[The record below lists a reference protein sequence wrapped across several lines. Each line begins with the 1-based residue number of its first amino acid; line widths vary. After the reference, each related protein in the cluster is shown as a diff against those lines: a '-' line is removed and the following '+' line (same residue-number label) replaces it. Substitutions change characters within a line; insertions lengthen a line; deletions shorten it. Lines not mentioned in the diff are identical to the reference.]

1 MYFFIIAGDLTDAK
15 DHSRIFSEQ
24 YKEEWEV
31 YHRVLK
37 ETQVEAKTDWLDI
50 RGNHGEKGWDGGRG
64 GGGPLPHQ
72 SDLLTPIYRLP
83 SLGSLN
89 CNNCLR
95 LLSELPH

>member
-64 GGGPLPHQ
+64 GGPLPPPKP
-72 SDLLTPIYRLP
+72 LV
-83 SLGSLN
+83 
-89 CNNCLR
+89 
-95 LLSELPH
+95 

>member
-1 MYFFIIAGDLTDAK
+1 MMLMYVFFIIAGDLTDAK

-50 RGNHGEKGWDGGRG
+50 RGNHGEKG
-64 GGGPLPHQ
+64 GGPYPTKATCSLQ
-72 SDLLTPIYRLP
+72 FTDYRVW
-83 SLGSLN
+83 
-89 CNNCLR
+89 
-95 LLSELPH
+95 EV